1 LDGEEERS
9 KKSSVWEWGGN
20 SATEGGGGFASLL
33 TSFNSCGQNLRLSL
47 VACDFFG
54 SEWLPVIFLL
64 QFKRSYLTPVKKIQL
79 FQLFQFGIFHFIC
92 KNRIYS
98 IPILSNLKLNAIS
111 WRSEDSKK
119 SLRNPEIK
127 NKRKMKSHDEKLMNI
142 QQLSLY

>member
-1 LDGEEERS
+1 MVKICGFP
-9 KKSSVWEWGGN
+9 WWH
-20 SATEGGGGFASLL
+20 AT
-33 TSFNSCGQNLRLSL
+33 
-47 VACDFFG
+47 FFG

-142 QQLSLY
+142 RDQSTAITVLINCETTITNQARIAAWL